1 MYHDSDDEPLSGD
14 DEVKETRSRKKSKKK
29 SSVENNGR
37 KSSGLTTTG
46 SGSNNTNGYK
56 RRKTSFKGYNICPVI
71 VVDYDLT
78 LVNRSSHPF
87 PGSHEFLEKLRE
99 FNDGENQLIL
109 YSHGSTAYIQ
119 QGLNKHYER
128 ERKYFD
134 QIISDGSARDN
145 KPISYVR
152 RVIKNVDQL
161 VGPYV
166 IIDDMRSNLD
176 SDQYDVVIDI
186 TRMTKY
192 DQDGKAISID
202 YKTCLCVLEQGI
214 QAFLK
219 TKTKSRD

>member
-1 MYHDSDDEPLSGD
+1 MFHDSDDEPLSGD
-14 DEVKETRSRKKSKKK
+14 DETKEIRSSKKSKKK
-29 SSVENNGR
+29 VPVENNGR
-37 KSSGLTTTG
+37 MGGGLVKTG
-46 SGSNNTNGYK
+46 GSNNIGYK
-56 RRKTSFKGYNICPVI
+56 RNKTSFKGYNIYPVI

-78 LVNRSSHPF
+78 LVDRSSRPF

-119 QGLNKHYER
+119 QGLNKHFER

-145 KPISYVR
+145 KPVAYVR
-152 RVIKNVDQL
+152 RVIKNVNHL
-161 VGPYV
+161 IGPYV

-192 DQDGKAISID
+192 DQDDKAVSVD